1 MMKIIAVDDERIA
14 LEGLLYAIQ
23 SAAPEALV
31 QGFRYPE
38 DALAYV
44 QEHGCDV
51 AFLDVEMADMNGVE
65 LAHLLKQINPDVNL
79 IFSTGFEQYRKEAFE
94 LHSSGYITKPVTVEK
109 VQRELADLRRPVHK
123 RNRIRVQTF
132 GNFEAY
138 LNEKPLA
145 FKYSKTKE
153 LFAYLVDRR
162 GALCTVAELM
172 VILFEEEK
180 GHEAYMKSLRK
191 DLLDTMEAAGFP
203 EVVTQQRG
211 KLGITADMIDCDLYD
226 WYNGKRSGL
235 AWGGEYMAQY
245 SWAEYTSA
253 MLERMM
259 QKER

>member
-23 SAAPEALV
+23 SAAPEALI

-79 IFSTGFEQYRKEAFE
+79 IFSTGFEQYRKEAFD
-94 LHSSGYITKPVTVEK
+94 LHSSGYITKPVTAEK
-109 VQRELADLRRPVHK
+109 VKRELADLRRPVHH
-123 RNRIRVQTF
+123 RSRIRVQTF

-138 LNEKPLA
+138 LNGKPLA
-145 FKYSKTKE
+145 FKYSKTRE

-162 GALCTVAELM
+162 GALCTMAELM
-172 VILFEEEK
+172 VTLFEEDK
-180 GHEAYMKSLRK
+180 GHEAYLKSLRK
-191 DLLDTMEAAGFP
+191 DLLDTMEAIGCP
-203 EVVTQQRG
+203 EVITQQRG
-211 KLGITADMIDCDLYD
+211 KLGIAADMIDCDLYD

-235 AWGGEYMAQY
+235 VWGGEYMAQY

-253 MLERMM
+253 MLERMI
-259 QKER
+259 QKEK